1 MTQSSSNSNR
11 RTALSGGDEQTIEIA
26 AVGTANGSAGPL
38 AANGAPPTLPDTVDP
53 LTRQLRQMYGAIA
66 EEPIPDAIAA
76 LLERLKG

>member
-11 RTALSGGDEQTIEIA
+11 RTALSGGDEQTVDVGA
-26 AVGTANGSAGPL
+26 AATVDGMASPL
-38 AANGAPPTLPDTVDP
+38 AANGATPPVPDTVDP